1 MVTWNELFQFCIVI
15 ATVIALVNQAN
26 NKEK

>member
-15 ATVIALVNQAN
+15 ATVIALVNQAH